1 MYGCVDVQ
9 IRPNMEKNRFHV
21 ISMLPRHYRTI
32 KGILN
37 PRPFYSKSFPKL
49 MINICDNV
57 MRTVLKKIVVLTQ
70 GYHQYCTG
78 DEFARRYDDEIMHLH
93 SAYPNAKIV
102 CVSTIPV
109 DEKIYPGTNEE
120 YIKANQ
126 NIEKTTQKIP
136 YAYYVDVYSQLL
148 NRVQMH
154 GWNEVYYLDH
164 FHPNADGYEIIGTEI
179 SRIIDKLENI

>member
-1 MYGCVDVQ
+1 M
-9 IRPNMEKNRFHV
+9 